1 MSCEAAESVED
12 AVLRMAR
19 VNCNL
24 IPLQHHRFSCRRLYD
39 FDLRIFLIHQLF
51 KPSRID
57 MLRYRRECVVKM
69 IQQNP
74 LGLQSLY
81 DLQRYCFQEF
91 ASLERQNQKIGTLRV
106 FLILL
111 QSETSPSPARVCPP
125 HAPRT
130 SASVRPPEISDSN
143 MQVPAH
149 F

>member
-1 MSCEAAESVED
+1 
-12 AVLRMAR
+12 
-19 VNCNL
+19 
-24 IPLQHHRFSCRRLYD
+24 
-39 FDLRIFLIHQLF
+39 
-51 KPSRID
+51 

-74 LGLQSLY
+74 LGLQPLY
-81 DLQRYCFQEF
+81 DLQRYCFQKF
-91 ASLERQNQKIGTLRV
+91 ASLERQNQKIGFPAGIPDPPAVRD
-106 FLILL
+106 F
-111 QSETSPSPARVCPP
+111 PSPARVCPP

>member
-1 MSCEAAESVED
+1 MSKKSCEAAESVED

-74 LGLQSLY
+74 LGLQPLY
-81 DLQRYCFQEF
+81 DLQRYCFQKF
-91 ASLERQNQKIGTLRV
+91 ASLERQNQKIGTCGY
-106 FLILL
+106 
-111 QSETSPSPARVCPP
+111 S
-125 HAPRT
+125 
-130 SASVRPPEISDSN
+130 
-143 MQVPAH
+143 
-149 F
+149 